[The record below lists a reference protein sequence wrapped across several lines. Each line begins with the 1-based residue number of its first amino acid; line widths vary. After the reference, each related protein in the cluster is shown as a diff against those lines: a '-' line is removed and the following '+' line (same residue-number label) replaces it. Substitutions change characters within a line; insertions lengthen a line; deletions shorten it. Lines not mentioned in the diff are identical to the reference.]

1 VEQLANAIT
10 FYVFFVES
18 KLGKTG
24 LTVTCDIWE
33 LTQAGGATEIVTAG
47 SASEIGDGLYK
58 YVLSSGS
65 VDAIGEYIA
74 VFKTATTTVDAQH
87 IPALWIVGR
96 GGNENLDAAISS
108 RNAMTPPTA
117 NAIADQVWDEL
128 AAGHVTPLTT
138 GALLAS
144 AGAAS
149 DPLLNAV
156 PGSYAIGTAG
166 AALGRIGNTT
176 IPVQSQYDPVT
187 MTLTYLYGDDYTAA
201 INRND
206 DFTTTYDL
214 TAGTVNLRV
223 KVGRAVVVVA
233 CSIVSSGL
241 GGSVYRL
248 APTAAQIAT
257 IGVGVWHYNLEMVL
271 ASGLTITEIEGSIVI
286 NLDVR

>member
-33 LTQAGGATEIVTAG
+33 LTQAGGATEIVTGG

-108 RNAMTPPTA
+108 RNATTPPAA
-117 NAIADQVWDEL
+117 NAIADQVWDE
-128 AAGHVTPLTT
+128 AITGHAVAGST
-138 GALLAS
+138 GALLSA
-144 AGAAS
+144 AGAAA

-156 PGSYAIGTAG
+156 PGSYASGTAG
-166 AALGRIGNTT
+166 AALGRIGSAEVT
-176 IPVQSQYDPVT
+176 VVSPVT
-187 MTLTYLYGDDYTAA
+187 ADGTAIMLIYGDDYYNADGRALTFTGTNWPTLTGGTVTLRIQTAA
-201 INRND
+201 GVVAITGTVTGAAACRFD
-206 DFTTTYDL
+206 VTKAQVESLGEGIFDYDL
-214 TAGTVNLRV
+214 EAALVTSAHIATLAQGKL
-223 KVGRAVVVVA
+223 
-233 CSIVSSGL
+233 SIV
-241 GGSVYRL
+241 
-248 APTAAQIAT
+248 Q
-257 IGVGVWHYNLEMVL
+257 
-271 ASGLTITEIEGSIVI
+271 
-286 NLDVR
+286 DVR